1 MDHDFRKH
9 LLQVASVALLAA
21 LTSCASAANT
31 TISDNTRERLA
42 DALQASGDSTNAAI
56 VRDLANKKP
65 EPAPDPLTHVSAL
78 VAAGQVDQGM
88 REAKAALAARGD
100 DLGFALEVGRLAV
113 KSGRLADAGDVYQ
126 QISRRHP
133 DNVEALNGKGVV
145 AAQQGD
151 LKGAADA
158 FRKALALRPRDC
170 TDPQQPCPGDAAE
183 WRNRCGGV
191 YAGRSRSFGR
201 ISAGQGHSRAGS
213 REIAGEG
220 CRPTG
225 HACGRPITGVAR
237 AVGRAAADVEFEQEL
252 ATGRWT
258 NPRPAATRF
267 NAKQSRDGQGP
278 DQFLA

>member
-21 LTSCASAANT
+21 LTGCASAANT

-158 FRKALALRPRDC
+158 FRKALALRPRDVP
-170 TDPQQPCPGDAAE
+170 T
-183 WRNRCGGV
+183 RNNLALAMLLSGETNVAVSMLEDLDRSDGSPRV
-191 YAGRSRSFGR
+191 RVTLALARERSRVKD
-201 ISAGQGHSRAGS
+201 AGQPATL
-213 REIAGEG
+213 AEG
-220 CRPTG
+220 PSPASPVPSAALPPTS
-225 HACGRPITGVAR
+225 
-237 AVGRAAADVEFEQEL
+237 
-252 ATGRWT
+252 
-258 NPRPAATRF
+258 NSSK
-267 NAKQSRDGQGP
+267 N
-278 DQFLA
+278 